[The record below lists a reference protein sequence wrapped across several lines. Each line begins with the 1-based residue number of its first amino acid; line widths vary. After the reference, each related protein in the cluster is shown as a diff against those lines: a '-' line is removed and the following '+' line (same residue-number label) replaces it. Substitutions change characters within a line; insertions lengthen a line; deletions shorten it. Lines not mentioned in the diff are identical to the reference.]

1 MFDWGR
7 KKPDSTAA
15 GNSVENY
22 SDMEEICR
30 FCSGEAWHTHIV
42 EKFRNWKM
50 ETGLFKKML
59 HMKEE
64 EGYKKVLWRIEN
76 ALIIDL
82 GWFLKIVKHR

>member
-22 SDMEEICR
+22 SVMEEMCP

-42 EKFRNWKM
+42 EKFR
-50 ETGLFKKML
+50 
-59 HMKEE
+59 
-64 EGYKKVLWRIEN
+64 
-76 ALIIDL
+76 D
-82 GWFLKIVKHR
+82 